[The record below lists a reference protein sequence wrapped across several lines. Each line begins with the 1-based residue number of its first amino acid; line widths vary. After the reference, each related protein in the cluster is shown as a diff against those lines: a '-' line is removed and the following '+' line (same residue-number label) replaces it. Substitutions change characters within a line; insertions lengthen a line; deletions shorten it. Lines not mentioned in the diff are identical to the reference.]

1 MKKFLSIICSLA
13 VLATCG
19 VTTAF
24 AEDVESTTENITEVD
39 STTENT
45 TEETV
50 TETTTDAETNAE
62 EDYILGDVN
71 DDGKI
76 NAKDAVAMLYI
87 YVDYIAASNDKDADA
102 MKKAYKK
109 SGDVDG
115 NGRVN
120 GIDAIYTLRYYTYV
134 LAYPDTTLKIDEF
147 VEKDRKGELE
157 NTDTE
162 ELREAK
168 KKVDEEARYESFVVH
183 N

>member
-24 AEDVESTTENITEVD
+24 AEDVV

-45 TEETV
+45 TEETI
-50 TETTTDAETNAE
+50 TETTTDVETNTE
-62 EDYILGDVN
+62 ESYILGDVN

-76 NAKDAVAMLYI
+76 DASDAVAMLYI

-120 GIDAIYTLRYYTYV
+120 GIDAIYTLKYYAYV

>member
-1 MKKFLSIICSLA
+1 MKKILSMICSLA

-24 AEDVESTTENITEVD
+24 AEDVV

-45 TEETV
+45 TEETI
-50 TETTTDAETNAE
+50 TETTTDVETNTE
-62 EDYILGDVN
+62 ESYILGDVN

-76 NAKDAVAMLYI
+76 DASDAVAMLYI

-120 GIDAIYTLRYYTYV
+120 GIDAIYTLKYYAYV